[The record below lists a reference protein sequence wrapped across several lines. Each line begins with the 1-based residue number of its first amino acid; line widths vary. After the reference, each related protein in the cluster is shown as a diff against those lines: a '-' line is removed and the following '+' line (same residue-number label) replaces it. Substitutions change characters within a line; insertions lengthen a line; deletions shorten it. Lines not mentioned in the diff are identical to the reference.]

1 MKCVRKVEDWKKM
14 WKISDEKCLNITGI
28 FSALLIPQVT
38 PAAVESRR
46 CTAIMDR
53 IIRMVCLTE
62 ASVFAENISNFG
74 LIKVKKQLPNTG
86 FSPPN
91 CLALQGWAQEVSSAG
106 FHSLWTCRKEYGTSL
121 AGPSPSAPTHPAT
134 HAHRWNR
141 AQQYYRQIS
150 VTTNVTNICPFKFF
164 QLFVVKCSIFSTTK
178 KTFTIR

>member
-1 MKCVRKVEDWKKM
+1 MKCVRKVQYGKKM

-28 FSALLIPQVT
+28 LSALLIPRVT
-38 PAAVESRR
+38 PAAVEFRR

-62 ASVFAENISNFG
+62 SSDSAENISNFG
-74 LIKVKKQLPNTG
+74 LIKVKKRLPNTG

-106 FHSLWTCRKEYGTSL
+106 FHSLWTCRMEYGTSL
-121 AGPSPSAPTHPAT
+121 AGPSPSAPAHPTT

-141 AQQYYRQIS
+141 AQQYYQQIS
-150 VTTNVTNICPFKFF
+150 VTTNVTNVWPFKLF
-164 QLFVVKCSIFSTTK
+164 QLFAVKCSIFSTTTTTK
-178 KTFTIR
+178 KRK